1 MQQTRSLGKNT
12 VKTGTASIAVIIDSH
27 FNESINAQ
35 YSLIKPAC
43 IGLELKNLSRQ
54 ERRAINNN
62 SYTSRLFR
70 ALQGKSKAE
79 LGDQN
84 NIVESWDND
93 S

>member
-1 MQQTRSLGKNT
+1 MKWNKHGGKNT

-35 YSLIKPAC
+35 YSLINPAY
-43 IGLELKNLSRQ
+43 IGLELKYLSRQ

-62 SYTSRLFR
+62 LYTSRLFR

-84 NIVESWDND
+84 NIVES
-93 S
+93 